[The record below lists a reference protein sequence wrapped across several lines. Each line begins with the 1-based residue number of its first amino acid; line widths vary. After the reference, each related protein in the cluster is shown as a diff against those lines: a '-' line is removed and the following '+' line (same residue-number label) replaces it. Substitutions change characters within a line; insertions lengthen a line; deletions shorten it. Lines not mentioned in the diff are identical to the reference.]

1 MHSCMAVNAAF
12 ESLQPNALKF
22 VWITLQTCK
31 VEVIKNLGGIDYHIN
46 TNMHTV
52 KNTNTKSS

>member
-1 MHSCMAVNAAF
+1 MAVNAAF